1 MTAEAPHLLT
11 YPQNLRNPFDVV
23 GNRLAQ
29 ELAAVEQKTTMDAG
43 LAKSLCGV
51 EVNDDV
57 DSGAL
62 ERRDADRCAEERFQP
77 SMSIH

>member
-1 MTAEAPHLLT
+1 MIAETPHLLT

-29 ELAAVEQKTTMDAG
+29 ELAVVEQKTMMDAG

-51 EVNDDV
+51 EVNGDV